1 MNRVAEVHR
10 INWLIGLLA
19 GDDTDGSD
27 VLENCFALADGF
39 KVLQGPVLG
48 PLCAISSSLGI
59 GFLGLLSLISPRL
72 NGIIDAKQNVIAEDA
87 ED

>member
-1 MNRVAEVHR
+1 MIQTEEMFWRTA
-10 INWLIGLLA
+10 LLWQM
-19 GDDTDGSD
+19 
-27 VLENCFALADGF
+27 VF